1 MTRTRP
7 PPSRRVKRLSL
18 KSGRPPLLS
27 NSRATSISAPLQQR
41 QQQQGQHRSQS
52 HSQSSKH
59 TRSIIRTHHV
69 LQKRLTRARA
79 ANDTAQIQA
88 LEAQLAEAG
97 GLKTYQLASTVGQSS
112 SRGGDSSRVLV
123 EWLHDEIEPRRRAPR
138 VMAKLD
144 KKQGQQQARKLHAE
158 PGTSSSLPSPNR
170 AASPLPGQLRPS
182 ISPQAPPHEHLLLP
196 LHVLEI
202 GALSTQNALNVA
214 GATSVRR
221 IDLRSSGQGIEEC
234 DFMAFPLPSAVDGSG
249 EWHGRRGYDVLS
261 LSLVL
266 NYVPDADGRGE
277 MLRRTTQF
285 FAARGDAD
293 GEHVEVE
300 AEVAEAGERRRC
312 PRPLLPC
319 LFLVLP
325 APCLHNSRYLDP
337 RHLTSLMSTLGYSLL
352 NSKTTQKLYYSL
364 WHYDISKQEEWLAQ
378 GQPTRFP
385 KKEINPGGGRNNFCI
400 ALP

>member
-7 PPSRRVKRLSL
+7 PSSRRVKTLSL
-18 KSGRPPLLS
+18 KSGRPPLLQS
-27 NSRATSISAPLQQR
+27 NNNATSTSAPLQQ
-41 QQQQGQHRSQS
+41 QQQQHHRSQS

-59 TRSIIRTHHV
+59 TRSIIRAHHV
-69 LQKRLTRARA
+69 LQKRLTRAQA
-79 ANDTAQIQA
+79 GNDTAQIEA

-97 GLKTYQLASTVGQSS
+97 GLKTYQLASTVGQSA

-123 EWLHDEIEPRRRAPR
+123 EWLRDEIEPRRRALR
-138 VMAKLD
+138 ATARQG
-144 KKQGQQQARKLHAE
+144 KKQEQEQEQPRKLPTE
-158 PGTSSSLPSPNR
+158 PGSSPSSSPNLGIL
-170 AASPLPGQLRPS
+170 PLPEN
-182 ISPQAPPHEHLLLP
+182 PQPRQSLHSDHIHRP
-196 LHVLEI
+196 LHILEI

-221 IDLRSSGQGIEEC
+221 IDLRSSSAGIEEY
-234 DFMAFPLPSAVDGSG
+234 DFMAFPLPSAADGSG

-266 NYVPDADGRGE
+266 NYVPDAEGRGD
-277 MLRRTTQF
+277 MLRRTTEF
-285 FAARGDAD
+285 FAATGRDGDD
-293 GEHVEVE
+293 ENE
-300 AEVAEAGERRRC
+300 ARSGERSSLSL
-312 PRPLLPC
+312 LLPC

-337 RHLTSLMSTLGYSLL
+337 QHLTSLMASLGYTLI

-364 WHYDISKQEEWLAQ
+364 WQYDFSKRKEWVCQ
-378 GQPTRFP
+378 GRPARFP

-400 ALP
+400 VLT